1 MNITRRRSGTTRLP
15 QHQHNRNVARRPRR
29 ALRVLCAVGAVGLA
43 LAGCSSGRHS
53 SSGTH
58 ATSASSGGSGC
69 TYYLVSFQGAVNTF
83 MAVEEK
89 GVEQAGKNLGIHA
102 VFEGPSTYSVP
113 QQISLLK
120 AAAAAKPCGIAT
132 GLADPVALNAPIT
145 SIINQGTPVV
155 LWNVQD
161 FNPTSGPIAQLA
173 YVGQDE
179 TKSGDVL
186 AQHLAPMLKRGD
198 NVVYAMDTPG
208 EIPGVQRFAGVKQT
222 LAQYGINTIQLN
234 VGTDPT
240 SGESIL
246 QAYLAAHPNVQSIV
260 SNGAI
265 PAQAADEYVQRSN
278 QIGKYVLASFDMA
291 PPIVSAIKD
300 GIQAFALDQQPYL
313 EGYLAIQDLFMEH
326 QYGFKPAN
334 INTGTLFVDKTDIT
348 QFQKLVNAGIGA

>member
-1 MNITRRRSGTTRLP
+1 MNTARRRPESTRSP
-15 QHQHNRNVARRPRR
+15 QQQHTRIRPRRPRT

-53 SSGTH
+53 SGTQ
-58 ATSASSGGSGC
+58 AASANSSGGC
-69 TYYLVSFQGAVNTF
+69 TYYLVSFQGAINTF

-89 GVEQAGKNLGIHA
+89 GVEQAGKNLGIKA
-102 VFEGPSTYSVP
+102 VFEGPSTYSIP

-132 GLADPVALNAPIT
+132 GLADPEALNGTIT
-145 SIINQGTPVV
+145 SIINQGIPVV

-161 FNPTSGPIAQLA
+161 FTPNSGPISQLA

-179 TKSGDVL
+179 TKSGSVL

-222 LAQYGINTIQLN
+222 LAQYGINTVQLN

-246 QAYLAAHPNVQSIV
+246 QAYLAAHPDVQAIV

-291 PPIVSAIKD
+291 SPIVTAIKD

-334 INTGTLFVDKTDIT
+334 INTGTLFVDKSDIA
-348 QFQKLVNAGIGA
+348 QFQKLVNEGIGA

>member
-1 MNITRRRSGTTRLP
+1 MRIARRRSEA
-15 QHQHNRNVARRPRR
+15 ARSQQYQRIRARSGHRR
-29 ALRVLCAVGAVGLA
+29 ALRWLCALGSVGVA
-43 LAGCSSGRHS
+43 LAGCSSSQS
-53 SSGTH
+53 STSTH
-58 ATSASSGGSGC
+58 AASANSGGSGC
-69 TYYLVSFQGAVNTF
+69 TYYLVSFQGAINTF

-89 GVEQAGKNLGIHA
+89 GVEQAGKDLGIKA

-145 SIINQGTPVV
+145 SIVNQGIPVV

-161 FNPTSGPIAQLA
+161 FTPNSGPISQLP

-179 TKSGDVL
+179 TKSGQVL
-186 AQHLAPMLKRGD
+186 AGHLAPMLKRGD

-222 LAQYGINTIQLN
+222 LAQDGISTVQLN

-240 SGESIL
+240 AGESIL
-246 QAYLAAHPNVQSIV
+246 QAYLAAHPDVQAIV

-265 PAQAADEYVQRSN
+265 PAQAADEYVQRTN
-278 QIGKYVLASFDMA
+278 QVGKYVLASFDMA

-300 GIQAFALDQQPYL
+300 GVQAFALDQQPFL
-313 EGYLAIQDLFMEH
+313 EGYLAIQDLYMEH

-334 INTGTLFVDKTDIT
+334 INTGTLFVDKSDIAE
-348 QFQKLVNAGIGA
+348 FQKLVNAGTGA